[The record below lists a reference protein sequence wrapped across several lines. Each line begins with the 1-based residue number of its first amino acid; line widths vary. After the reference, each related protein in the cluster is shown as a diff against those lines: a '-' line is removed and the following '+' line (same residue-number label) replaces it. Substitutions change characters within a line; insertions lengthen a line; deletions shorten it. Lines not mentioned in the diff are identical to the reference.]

1 MANYTS
7 KRKYTKKAT
16 TKKAAVKKEVVVP
29 VKELSLLEK
38 AVSWVK
44 SLVK

>member
-7 KRKYTKKAT
+7 KRKYTKKVT